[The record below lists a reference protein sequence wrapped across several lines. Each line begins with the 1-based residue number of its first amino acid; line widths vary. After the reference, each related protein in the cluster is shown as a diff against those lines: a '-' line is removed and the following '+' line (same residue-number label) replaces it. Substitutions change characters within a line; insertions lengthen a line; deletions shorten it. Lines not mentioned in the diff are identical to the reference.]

1 MNLYREGAKT
11 CSAKCRKRVSRA
23 SKSVQI
29 PAEMVSSDRWLR
41 WKKVNRNGKTT
52 KRPLTIQGAS
62 GSSTD
67 SSTWASFTEA
77 KASKIGDGI
86 GFALGHGIGCI
97 DLDDCISD
105 GVVAGWARS
114 ILDKCPGTFI
124 EVSQS
129 GTGLHIFGLLP
140 EGAGRN
146 IRRNGT
152 AVEFYSTGRYIAVTG
167 NKFEDSPT
175 ALADLS
181 EVVASIV

>member
-1 MNLYREGAKT
+1 MKLYREGAKT
-11 CSAKCRKRVSRA
+11 CSPKCRKRVSRA
-23 SKSVQI
+23 SKQVQI
-29 PAEMVSSDRWLR
+29 PAEMVNSDRWLR

-52 KRPLTIQGAS
+52 KRPLTVDGRS

-67 SSTWASFTEA
+67 SNTWSSFTEA
-77 KASKIGDGI
+77 SQATVGDGM
-86 GFALGHGIGCI
+86 GFALGQGVGCI
-97 DLDDCISD
+97 DLDHCIFD
-105 GVVAGWARS
+105 GMVADWARR
-114 ILDKCPGTFI
+114 ILDQCPPTFI

-167 NKFEDSPT
+167 NKFEDSP
-175 ALADLS
+175 AVLADLS